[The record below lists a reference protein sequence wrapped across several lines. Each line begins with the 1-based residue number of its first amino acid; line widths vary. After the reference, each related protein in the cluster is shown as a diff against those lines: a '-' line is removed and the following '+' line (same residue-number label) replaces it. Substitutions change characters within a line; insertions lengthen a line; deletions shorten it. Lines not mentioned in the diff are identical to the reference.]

1 MQQNLPIR
9 KSVPVCE
16 IESNTRGNKQ
26 SAIDCVCLALF
37 LASQMFK
44 LIKHSPKGCQ
54 RGLVCSRNQ
63 LKIRNA
69 LHQCPLKLSV
79 PSFKLDPFRK
89 NKAVVVTLKSSANC
103 LLVQNET
110 LETSRYQ
117 KTGSISNVRYTLP
130 SLVQD
135 TRYTLLR
142 FVQDSKVQF
151 PEHITSQLVSAPF

>member
-26 SAIDCVCLALF
+26 SPIDCVCLALF

-44 LIKHSPKGCQ
+44 LLKHSPKGCQ
-54 RGLVCSRNQ
+54 RRLVCSRNQ

-69 LHQCPLKLSV
+69 LLQCPLKLSV
-79 PSFKLDPFRK
+79 PSFKLVPFRK
-89 NKAVVVTLKSSANC
+89 NKAVVVALNLQPTVCQFKMRRWKL
-103 LLVQNET
+103 QD
-110 LETSRYQ
+110 RYQ
-117 KTGSISNVRYTLP
+117 KTGSIPNVRYTLL

-135 TRYTLLR
+135 TRYSLLSP
-142 FVQDSKVQF
+142 VQDSKVQF
-151 PEHITSQLVSAPF
+151 PEYISS